1 MILHARTLWF
11 IPVLI
16 LALLLSACGFQL
28 RGQTHVPPQ
37 LQSLTL
43 MLGSGSQDFD
53 RDLRIALAQAG
64 IRIVEGKPSSEL
76 YQLKVNPLEVDDT
89 VMARATDNDITQVE
103 RRISVTYFV
112 RDEQGKALWGPRTIS
127 SSIMLNNQDAE
138 QSLKA
143 AYNAEQM
150 QRASDQLADELVY
163 DLNYAKF

>member
-11 IPVLI
+11 IPVLM

-28 RGQTHVPPQ
+28 RGQAQVPPQ

-43 MLGSGSQDFD
+43 ELNSGSKDFD

-64 IRIVEGKPSSEL
+64 IQIVEGQPNEHL
-76 YQLKVNPLEVDDT
+76 YELKVNPLEMDDT
-89 VMARATDNDITQVE
+89 VMARAADNDITQVE
-103 RRISVTYFV
+103 RRISATYFI
-112 RDEQGKALWGPRTIS
+112 RDEHGKALWGPRSIS
-127 SSIMLNNQDAE
+127 LSIMLNNQDAE
-138 QSLKA
+138 QSLKS

-163 DLNYAKF
+163 DLNYASF